1 MDSFTRLTSRQ
12 QLDALCWAA
21 NRAGLSYGQF
31 CAAMS
36 FSEREEI
43 YAQYEELLKQRSE
56 INKKR
61 NEEMRKKLH
70 KKKKR
75 GVI

>member
-1 MDSFTRLTSRQ
+1 MDSFTGLTSRQ

-21 NRAGLSYGQF
+21 NRAGLSYGKF
-31 CAAMS
+31 CAAIS
-36 FSEREEI
+36 FSEREEVF
-43 YAQYEELLKQRSE
+43 AQYEDLLKQRSE

-70 KKKKR
+70 KKKR
-75 GVI
+75 GAI

>member
-1 MDSFTRLTSRQ
+1 MDSFTGLTSRH

-31 CAAMS
+31 CATIS
-36 FSEREEI
+36 FSEREEVF
-43 YAQYEELLKQRSE
+43 AQYEDLLKQRKE
-56 INKKR
+56 NNKR
-61 NEEMRKKLH
+61 NEELRKKLQ

-75 GVI
+75 GAR